1 MFYSRYHRWL
11 IEVKTHANGP
21 DASRSL
27 TAAFCGWSEISY
39 VTAWQ
44 AKNIPPQRIGH
55 ITKHFDFNVGI
66 FNVLNWVILH
76 KLRIIRKIFQASYK
90 RSQRV
95 QIFSVNVEF
104 RTSYHRDNFMIHK
117 SWICFQ
123 YFFFEFF
130 MIAFDLN
137 YGMTVKWF
145 KRKPLIELD
154 YILD

>member
-1 MFYSRYHRWL
+1 MDQMQADRWPQHFVD
-11 IEVKTHANGP
+11 EA
-21 DASRSL
+21 RSPM
-27 TAAFCGWSEISY
+27 
-39 VTAWQ
+39 WQ
-44 AKNIPPQRIGH
+44 HGKQRIFH
-55 ITKHFDFNVGI
+55 HNASAILLKKSSI
-66 FNVLNWVILH
+66 LKSKILLNWVILH
-76 KLRIIRKIFQASYK
+76 KLWIIRKIFQASYE

-145 KRKPLIELD
+145 KRKSLIELD
-154 YILD
+154 YTLD